1 MRRHRAKVRAIAPDP
16 RFGDEVIAR
25 FVNALMWDGKKSLAL
40 NIVYS
45 ALEKAS
51 ASLKKDAKE
60 VFYEA
65 LSNVKPSLEIKS
77 RRVGGA
83 TYPVPTQVR
92 AERSQALAI
101 RWLIHS
107 ARARSEKTMA
117 ERLANEFRDSIQG
130 RSGATRKKEET
141 HKQADANRAFSHYR
155 W

>member
-1 MRRHRAKVRAIAPDP
+1 MRRHRAKVRPVAPDP
-16 RFGDEVIAR
+16 KFGDEVIAR
-25 FVNALMWDGKKSLAL
+25 FVNALMLDGKKAVAL
-40 NIVYS
+40 RIMYQ
-45 ALEKAS
+45 ALEKAG
-51 ASLKKDAKE
+51 AALKKDGKE
-60 VFYEA
+60 LFYEA

-101 RWLIHS
+101 RWMIAS
-107 ARARSEKTMA
+107 AKARSEKTMA
-117 ERLANEFRDSIQG
+117 DRLANEFRDSILG
-130 RSGATRKKEET
+130 RSGATRKKEEA